1 MKMQLAVELDD
12 AERDQFYRWVEAVAA
27 AVKPGQ
33 PQLTP
38 GQAVRALIRAAAG
51 SEAVTAAVIDQLK
64 IHARAGAWPDDRG

>member
-12 AERDQFYRWVEAVAA
+12 AGRDEFHRWVQAVASA
-27 AVKPGQ
+27 ACPGQ

-51 SEAVTAAVIDQLK
+51 SQAVTAAVIDQLK
-64 IHARAGAWPDDRG
+64 IAAMT

>member
-12 AERDQFYRWVEAVAA
+12 AERDEFYRWVQAVATA
-27 AVKPGQ
+27 ACPGP

-51 SEAVTAAVIDQLK
+51 SQAVTAAVIDQLK
-64 IHARAGAWPDDRG
+64 TEAMT